1 LKKIAMLLSV
11 AAIAG
16 ALVLASCTTSTPSE
30 PTSPTS
36 PTTPTTPTSP
46 TTPTELSG
54 TITEAGSTTVQP
66 LAEKFANAFIEM
78 YPKVTVTIQGG
89 GSSVGVKS
97 ADDGTVDIGAA
108 SREIKPDEPPLVK
121 HLLCRDG
128 IAIVTNPASTVSGL
142 SKDQVRQIFAGEI
155 TNWSQVGGPNEDI
168 IVVAREEGSGTRA
181 AFEEMVMEESLISNM
196 AILQPSNGAVRT
208 TVATTPDSIGF
219 LSFGYL
225 DSSVK
230 ALAVDGVEGTVEN
243 AKNGS
248 YPVVR
253 PLYFLTK
260 EEPTGIVK
268 VFISFCTSATG
279 QAIAEGDGYISVE

>member
-1 LKKIAMLLSV
+1 MKKITLLLATVSV
-11 AAIAG
+11 AGVMI
-16 ALVLASCTTSTPSE
+16 VLGCSSPAPSE
-30 PTSPTS
+30 S
-36 PTTPTTPTSP
+36 TTTT
-46 TTPTELSG
+46 SG

-66 LAEKFANAFIEM
+66 VAEKFAGVFMEM
-78 YPKVTVTIQGG
+78 YPEVTVTIQGG

-108 SREIKPDEPPLVK
+108 SRELKSSEPPLVK

-128 IAIVTNPASTVSGL
+128 IAIATNPESTISGL
-142 SKDQVRQIFAGEI
+142 TKDELRQIFAGEI
-155 TNWSQVGGPNEDI
+155 TNWSEVGGSSAEI

-181 AFEEMVMEESLISNM
+181 AFEEMVMDESLITNM
-196 AILQPSNGAVRT
+196 AILQPSNGAIRT
-208 TVATTPDSIGF
+208 TVATTPNAIGF

-225 DSSVK
+225 DDSVK
-230 ALAVDGVEGTVEN
+230 SLAVDGVEGTVDN

-268 VFISFCTSATG
+268 LFISFCLSSAG
-279 QAIAEGDGYISVE
+279 QSIVEDEGYISVN